1 MDQLAEILQTATGIT
16 CHSEDVSPG
25 DIFVAIRG
33 RSDDGN
39 KYASQAA
46 CRGASAIVTDSNE
59 TLGHLGI
66 PVYYVANARA
76 ACAWL
81 ASEFYKHPSTELS
94 LVGVT
99 GTNGKTTIVSML
111 EQMYRAAG
119 LCAGKIGTVNVN
131 LGGYSLPSKLT
142 TPDSISLQ
150 RFLRQM
156 RKRSVTHAAIEV
168 SAQGMEL
175 NRVDHV
181 KFACGILTNICP
193 DHLDFH
199 GGFTS
204 YLAAK
209 RLFPSFLAGAP
220 LIINAADPE
229 CRAIAQSYGGPI
241 ITAGV
246 NMAADI
252 SVQVLRS
259 SRRGSIFQLRF
270 NRPINGLAI
279 YQQALQRFRV
289 SAPGLHNV
297 ENAML
302 ASIAALLQG
311 VSPAAIS
318 RALASFG
325 GVERRFKVC
334 EYNGCT
340 VIDDTALNPG
350 SIDAVFETI
359 RQFRYNR
366 MVVVNAIRG
375 CRGPAINAANA
386 LTLLRWQSN
395 FSFKLIITASYDQTT
410 FADQVSQQEKIAFL
424 SEFDRYQA
432 NYLYTDTL
440 SEAILAAQSATQPGD
455 LLLLIGAQGMD
466 HGLSLL
472 AASKLPLTVVSAA
485 FATINGINGSDSL
498 SLHSR

>member
-46 CRGASAIVTDSNE
+46 RCGASAIVTDTNE
-59 TLGHLGI
+59 KLSDIGI

-81 ASEFYKHPSTELS
+81 ASEFYKHPSKELS

-99 GTNGKTTIVSML
+99 GTNGKTTVVSML
-111 EQMYRAAG
+111 EQMYRTAG
-119 LCAGKIGTVNVN
+119 LCAGMIGTVSVN

-150 RFLRQM
+150 HFLRQM
-156 RKRSVTHAAIEV
+156 RERSVTHAAMEV

-181 KFACGILTNICP
+181 KFACGILTNVCP

-199 GGFTS
+199 GDFAS

-252 SVQVLRS
+252 SIQVLRT
-259 SRRGSIFQLRF
+259 SRRGSIFRLRV
-270 NRPINGLAI
+270 NRPINGLEA
-279 YQQALQRFRV
+279 YEQALRTLRL
-289 SAPGLHNV
+289 SAPGFHNV

-311 VSPAAIS
+311 VSPAAIA

-334 EYNGCT
+334 EHNECI

-375 CRGPAINAANA
+375 CRGPAINSANA
-386 LTLLRWQSN
+386 LTLLRWQRN
-395 FSFKLIITASYDQTT
+395 FPFTLIITASYDQTT
-410 FADQVSQQEKIAFL
+410 FADQVSHQEKNAFL
-424 SEFDRYQA
+424 SELDRSQV

-440 SEAILAAQSATQPGD
+440 SEAILTAQATTRPGD

-466 HGLSLL
+466 HGFSLL
-472 AASKLPLTVVSAA
+472 TSPKLPLTVVPAA
-485 FATINGINGSDSL
+485 FAVNGRDGSDSL
-498 SLHSR
+498 SFT